1 MPSADVAAGD
11 PKGNRL
17 LRLWVAR
24 ASPAWREGGRGLVS
38 VSLTVDIGGSSL
50 GAAMMLVPVLG
61 VRRSS
66 SSLEKSME
74 RATDATRD
82 VWRGPAAS
90 VWPVQVGLAE
100 RQCEQ
105 CTNDQYAN
113 SG

>member
-1 MPSADVAAGD
+1 M
-11 PKGNRL
+11 
-17 LRLWVAR
+17 AR

-50 GAAMMLVPVLG
+50 GAAMMLVPALVPALG

-74 RATDATRD
+74 RATDAIRD

-90 VWPVQVGLAE
+90 VGPVQVGLAE